1 MPGTLFWVSVFFSF
15 ILKKS
20 FYYQSYVKSPLFE
33 IPVGRSQK
41 VKFKL

>member
-1 MPGTLFWVSVFFSF
+1 MPGTLFSMSVFFSL
-15 ILKKS
+15 IIKKS
-20 FYYQSYVKSPLFE
+20 FYYQSHVKSSLPE